1 MTRYIVE
8 GGRKLVGEI
17 SIGGAKNSV
26 LPILAA
32 TIINNGFSTIMN
44 VPLIND
50 FKIMMKILS
59 EIGCTVNR
67 VGDIV
72 TVNAKN
78 INTVNIPED
87 LVREMRSSII
97 LMGAMLS
104 RCGEVIISHPGGCE
118 IGSRPIDLHL
128 KALKQLGVEI
138 KESYGFIECKASK
151 LKGNDILLDYPSVG
165 ATENIMLAAVKAEGV
180 TVIRNAA
187 KEPEIVDLQRYL
199 NSAGGKI
206 YGAGTSVIK
215 IEGVDTLKSVEHS
228 IIPDRIVAGTYMT
241 AAAITNGEIVLKN
254 IETEHIQS
262 IIAKLREAGC
272 KIYSNCTTLKI
283 VGPKEIQPIES
294 IKTSPYP
301 GYPTDMQAQMMA
313 VLSIANGT
321 SLITENIFENR
332 YKHVPEL
339 TRMGANI
346 TTIDRVAVI
355 KGVKKLT
362 GAKVTAKDLRG
373 GASLILA
380 GLAAEGTTEID
391 NIYHTERGYD
401 MLDENLR
408 RLGAFIKRVD

>member
-1 MTRYIVE
+1 MYSQT
-8 GGRKLVGEI
+8 
-17 SIGGAKNSV
+17 
-26 LPILAA
+26 
-32 TIINNGFSTIMN
+32 
-44 VPLIND
+44 
-50 FKIMMKILS
+50 
-59 EIGCTVNR
+59 
-67 VGDIV
+67 
-72 TVNAKN
+72 
-78 INTVNIPED
+78 
-87 LVREMRSSII
+87 
-97 LMGAMLS
+97 
-104 RCGEVIISHPGGCE
+104 GGCE
-118 IGSRPIDLHL
+118 IGPRPIDLHL

-165 ATENIMLAAVKAEGV
+165 ATENIMLAGVKAEGI

-187 KEPEIVDLQRYL
+187 KEPEIVDLQNYL
-199 NSAGGKI
+199 NKAGGKI

-215 IEGVDTLKSVEHS
+215 IEGVNELKSVEYS

-254 IETEHIQS
+254 IDTEHIQS
-262 IIAKLREAGC
+262 IISKLREAGC
-272 KIYSNCTTLKI
+272 KIYSNCTALKI
-283 VGPKEIQPIES
+283 VGPKEIQAIES

-313 VLSIANGT
+313 LLSISNGT
-321 SLITENIFENR
+321 SLISETVFENR
-332 YKHVPEL
+332 FKHVPEL

-373 GASLILA
+373 GASLVLA

-391 NIYHTERGYD
+391 NIFHTERGYEK
-401 MLDENLR
+401 LDENLR
-408 RLGAFIKRVD
+408 NLGAIIKKV